1 MSAIVV
7 DQSDPAVGMVV
18 AVTGTTY
25 AASRAIRFDAAGDV
39 TLTCA
44 DGSSASISVVAG
56 EVIPVR
62 ITTVTASTCGV
73 GEIHLLY

>member
-1 MSAIVV
+1 MAVINP
-7 DQSDPAVGMVV
+7 SDPAEGAVV
-18 AVTGTTY
+18 AVTATAY

-44 DGSSASISVVAG
+44 DASSISISVVAG
-56 EVIPVR
+56 ELIPLRVVN
-62 ITTVTASTCGV
+62 VTASTCGV